1 MSLKTTL
8 NIQVNNP
15 PPPKKNFFE
24 TFIHGLKLS
33 DV

>member
-8 NIQVNNP
+8 NIQVNN